1 MPVSKSSRRWLKEH
15 FDDPYVKR
23 AQQEG
28 HRSRAIY
35 KLMELQERDKLF
47 KPGMTVIDLGA
58 APGSW
63 AQYVS
68 KAVGAK
74 GRVIAID
81 ILPMEPLANVEFLLG
96 DFSEQ
101 ATLDQLLQ
109 QLGNQKVDWVISDM
123 LPNLSGV
130 ESVDQPKSIYLT
142 ELALD
147 LALKVL
153 DHQGGFLAKVLQ
165 GEGFDAFLQ
174 QVKQHFNKVVIR
186 KPKASRDRSREV
198 YVIAKLKRVM
208 PADGSS

>member
-1 MPVSKSSRRWLKEH
+1 MSASKSSKRWLKEH
-15 FDDPYVKR
+15 FDDPYVKW

-68 KAVGAK
+68 KVVGAK
-74 GRVIAID
+74 GRVIAMD
-81 ILPMEPLANVEFLLG
+81 ILPMDNLAGVEFLLG

-109 QLGNQKVDWVISDM
+109 QLGDQTVDWVISDM

-153 DHQGGFLAKVLQ
+153 NKQGGFLAKVLQ
-165 GEGFDAFLQ
+165 GEGFDSFLQ
-174 QVKQHFNKVVIR
+174 QVKQHFKKVTIR

-198 YVIAKLKRVM
+198 YIVAKRT
-208 PADGSS
+208 